1 MFLHSANY
9 TCPNDNPQH
18 LRNVLRY
25 VKEGELDI
33 NEVADA
39 LPFISSEELADT
51 IGLGNHE
58 TNYTFGEMAV
68 KILSNVP
75 RNYLCNPSKLMGST
89 NSQKVKL
96 LPPAPPEYMKPPLFC
111 INQNKD
117 GCDIDDEVVS
127 ISNALK
133 QHQNQMN
140 DEQCKQFTITGWVQ
154 NRRRYKGSISVV
166 ELVDEFQ
173 SIASVNMDSDTE
185 VSSDNETKAQNS
197 KLKDLWRK
205 RIHAILHPGALDNSD
220 RANSTEISE
229 TCGNILCSGA
239 RVLLQGYLS
248 PSDSSTSGAPVF
260 WVTSC
265 RLLRSSWRLGAV
277 RQVLDLLHGGKIAVE
292 EAANALELPGGY
304 SQAEDIARGTT
315 STTERQWM
323 AAELTQ
329 SLQGENSRIGKITS
343 SMSESL
349 CFFSHARE
357 RYPVEKISLDSGS
370 SGTLGTT
377 SSLRKSPDGSR
388 FQRAKKPQLK
398 LMIEEIA
405 KVLRSHPEYGTRKLK
420 VVDIGGGRGL
430 LSNFLAETFGHD
442 MVEVQV
448 VDISRSATN
457 NGMMRARRRGLK
469 NVEYTALDA
478 TTLNVTGVDV
488 VVALHACGALTDV
501 ALGHAVCQG
510 AGFVI
515 CPCCFRSN
523 PHLRVSIPSKDD
535 YDSSA
540 ELVTAEEWLAVEHAQ
555 YGHLKQLAELQGDIK
570 LASEAMHMIC
580 GLRAFAVDRL
590 WQNKRWPSAELDIS
604 IKAFPIG
611 LSTRNL
617 CLIGNFHNK

>member
-1 MFLHSANY
+1 M
-9 TCPNDNPQH
+9 
-18 LRNVLRY
+18 
-25 VKEGELDI
+25 
-33 NEVADA
+33 NEVVDA
-39 LPFISSEELADT
+39 FPFISSEELEDM
-51 IGLGNHE
+51 IGLGNSK
-58 TNYTFGEMAV
+58 TNYGELAAE
-68 KILSNVP
+68 ILNKVP

-96 LPPAPPEYMKPPLFC
+96 LPPAPPEYMTPPLFC
-111 INQNKD
+111 INRNED
-117 GCDIDDEVVS
+117 DSGIDDEVVS
-127 ISNALK
+127 ISNIL
-133 QHQNQMN
+133 QQQQQQMN
-140 DEQCKQFTITGWVQ
+140 DEQYKQFTITGWVQ
-154 NRRRYKGSISVV
+154 NRRRYKGSICLL

-173 SIASVNMDSDTE
+173 SLASDTE
-185 VSSDNETKAQNS
+185 MSSDDETKAQNS
-197 KLKDLWRK
+197 KLRNLWKK
-205 RIHAILHPGALDNSD
+205 RVHAILHPGVLDISE

-229 TCGNILCSGA
+229 TYGNILCSGA
-239 RVLLQGYLS
+239 RILLQGYLS
-248 PSDSSTSGAPVF
+248 PSDSNNDGSAPIF

-265 RLLRSSWRLGAV
+265 LLLRSSWRLGAV
-277 RQVLDLLHGGKIAVE
+277 RQVLDLLHNGKFEVE
-292 EAANALELPGGY
+292 EAANALELSGGY

-315 STTERQWM
+315 STTERQWL

-349 CFFSHARE
+349 SFFAHARE
-357 RYPVEKISLDSGS
+357 MYPVEKISLDLGS
-370 SGTLGTT
+370 SGTVATT
-377 SSLRKSPDGSR
+377 SSLRKSPEGSR

-405 KVLRSHPEYGTRKLK
+405 KVLRSHPEFGKRKLK

-442 MVEVQV
+442 ILDVQV

-457 NGMMRARRRGLK
+457 NGMMRARRLGLE
-469 NVEYTALDA
+469 NIQYTAKDA
-478 TTLNVTGVDV
+478 TTLSGDIEIDL

-535 YDSSA
+535 NDSSA
-540 ELVTAEEWLAVEHAQ
+540 ELELVTAEEWLAVEHAQ

-570 LASEAMHMIC
+570 LASEAMHTIC
-580 GLRAFAVDRL
+580 GLRASAVDRL
-590 WQNKRWPSAELDIS
+590 WQNKIWPSAGLDIS

-611 LSTRNL
+611 FSTRNL
-617 CLIGNFHNK
+617 CLIGEFNNK